1 MTQVSQFINEINNFY
16 YNCEKLKFRKL
27 MFILYVT
34 MYNTWDK
41 FILSNVYLL
50 CELLLII
57 SKLADIILF
66 SLVIQYEIY
75 TINGK
80 FVILFIVNYF
90 LKLFLSQNNKFAI
103 KYISTIQN
111 KIDFLRESNIENKE
125 NIKDFALDV
134 TKFIKS
140 IPNVIKSLLWVFEII
155 LINIFLVFNKFYYE
169 IIVINTGIII
179 ITFLTNIK
187 YIYLAPHI
195 NAVNK
200 KTYELT
206 FTDKEE
212 FIDEY
217 TNVSKTAKLI
227 YYQSVKFSVLNSSVT
242 AFVLAC
248 IFILGLFQNEVPEY
262 LNFWKL
268 ICYYLLTESLET
280 YVSEFIDD
288 LPTFCKICDLYD
300 TLAGNPVPR

>member
-155 LINIFLVFNKFYYE
+155 LINIFK
-169 IIVINTGIII
+169 IV
-179 ITFLTNIK
+179 
-187 YIYLAPHI
+187 
-195 NAVNK
+195 
-200 KTYELT
+200 
-206 FTDKEE
+206 
-212 FIDEY
+212 
-217 TNVSKTAKLI
+217 
-227 YYQSVKFSVLNSSVT
+227 
-242 AFVLAC
+242 
-248 IFILGLFQNEVPEY
+248 
-262 LNFWKL
+262 
-268 ICYYLLTESLET
+268 
-280 YVSEFIDD
+280 
-288 LPTFCKICDLYD
+288 
-300 TLAGNPVPR
+300 